1 MAPTQQFMKV
11 KMQDLEWCANW
22 KMDDRYYCS
31 IFNRNSTSS
40 KGFDKLLENMFGT
53 KYGGF
58 RYDQRLC
65 GYEVWFR
72 KKEDMLTLKLLSGKK
87 Q

>member
-1 MAPTQQFMKV
+1 MKV

-22 KMDDRYYCS
+22 KMEDRYYCS
-31 IFNRNSTSS
+31 IFNRSS
-40 KGFDKLLENMFGT
+40 KGSKGFHSLLENMFGT

-58 RYDQRLC
+58 RKSQH

-72 KKEDMLTLKLLSGKK
+72 KKEDMLTLKLMANTNG
-87 Q
+87 